1 MQYFARHAL
10 ELGAGSEGMRF
21 VSSFLKRVVYPGL
34 ARAGH
39 FRRRRL
45 AGDLCVVT
53 YHGVLP
59 EGYRSN
65 DRVLDGNL
73 VSADTLRAQ
82 LRLLK
87 AHYRIASP
95 EDVLRSLESGA
106 KLASR
111 SVLLTCDDGLQNVLT
126 DMLPIL
132 REEDVA
138 CVFFVTGASAGDD
151 VAMLWYEELY
161 LLLMAAPVGRL
172 ELPAMAVEITTAE
185 PRRKLWWKWVNRLS
199 RNDAQS
205 RRGFL
210 DTLRE
215 RAGLPANWRSAYESE
230 GARQRFFLMNKDAL
244 RQLLEAGMAVG
255 AHTMTHPVL
264 AQASSEAAWCEI
276 SKSREVLENAA
287 GTSIWGLAYPFGDP
301 AAAGVREF
309 EMAER
314 AGYRCAFM
322 NCGGGFRPFSS
333 RFAIPRVHVT
343 ADMTLGEFEAH
354 VSGFYEAFRQRLGR
368 QDSASCG

>member
-1 MQYFARHAL
+1 
-10 ELGAGSEGMRF
+10 MRF
-21 VSSFLKRVVYPGL
+21 VSPFLKRVVYPGL

-39 FRRRRL
+39 FHRRWL

-59 EGYRSN
+59 QGYRSS

-95 EDVLRSLESGA
+95 QDVMRSLESGA
-106 KLASR
+106 TLASR

-126 DMLPIL
+126 DMLPVL
-132 REEDVA
+132 REEAVT
-138 CVFFVTGASAGDD
+138 CLFFVTGASADD
-151 VAMLWYEELY
+151 EAGMLWYEELY
-161 LLLMAAPVGRL
+161 LLLMSAPAGRL
-172 ELPAMAVEITTAE
+172 ELPAMAVEITTPE
-185 PRRKLWWKWVNRLS
+185 QRRKLWWEWVKQLS

-205 RRGFL
+205 RRSFL
-210 DTLRE
+210 DTVRD
-215 RAGLPANWRSAYESE
+215 RAGLPANWRSAYEGES
-230 GARQRFFLMNKDAL
+230 ARRRFFLMNKDAL
-244 RQLLEAGMAVG
+244 CQLLEAEMAVG
-255 AHTMTHPVL
+255 AHTMSHPVL
-264 AQASSEAAWCEI
+264 AQASSEAAWSEI
-276 SKSREVLENAA
+276 TQSREVLEKAA
-287 GTSIWGLAYPFGDP
+287 GTPIWALAYPFGDP

-322 NCGGGFRPFSS
+322 NYGGGFRPVSS

-354 VSGFYEAFRQRLGR
+354 VSGFYEALRQRLGR
-368 QDSASCG
+368 QDTASCG